1 MTQKHKFRKVNKVIK
16 IYEAIKVDEVI
27 ETHKFIRIYEFSK
40 LNNKE
45 ENFKYDIGYKIIN
58 QDLEIISICFIKM
71 LKIWFLKRL
80 EIIILFTLMC

>member
-1 MTQKHKFRKVNKVIK
+1 MKNYEIIKIYKVIK
-16 IYEAIKVDEVI
+16 INELIKIDEVI
-27 ETHKFIRIYEFSK
+27 EIHKFIRIYEFSK